1 MNALHITLPSWLQHY
16 SAQYQ
21 ANTDPNARMDHI
33 IQAANYNIQNQTGG
47 PFAAG
52 IFRLDNHQLIALG
65 TNLVPSTGL
74 SILHAEILAIS
85 LAQQQLGHYN
95 LKGHELI
102 CNAEPCSMCLGAI
115 PWSGIRHLSTA
126 ATDADIRAIGFDEGN
141 KPDNWQTD
149 LQQRGIT
156 VTTQIQRQAACQTL
170 KNYQKKGGEIY
181 NATSHKP

>member
-1 MNALHITLPSWLQHY
+1 MQSLNIPLPTWLQHH

-21 ANTDPNARMDHI
+21 PTADLNARMGYI
-33 IQAANYNIQNQTGG
+33 IQAAENNIQNQTGG

-74 SILHAEILAIS
+74 SILHAEMLAIS
-85 LAQQQLGHYN
+85 LAQQQLGHYD
-95 LKGHELI
+95 LKGYELI

-115 PWSGIRHLSTA
+115 PWSGIQQLSTA

-141 KPDNWQTD
+141 KPDNWQAD
-149 LQQRGIT
+149 LQQRGIR

-170 KNYQKKGGEIY
+170 KNYQKQGGEIY
-181 NATSHKP
+181 NASHI